1 MLQVPLGSTFKDP
14 GYFAQSAAVGKSGPV
29 TVTASLS
36 GTIALQVNSAVR
48 CMSASALTILP
59 GWHAQLC

>member
-14 GYFAQSAAVGKSGPV
+14 GYFAQSVAVGKSSPV

-36 GTIALQVNSAVR
+36 GTIALQVNNAVC
-48 CMSASALTILP
+48 CMSAPPLTILP
-59 GWHAQLC
+59 G